1 MRMTIIALP
10 CSYCDV
16 LPTSSLMQ
24 AQGGGHSHMESSFPA
39 HDGHH
44 DSNRSAE
51 NSSRPAHAP
60 SRNGN
65 SAIPSAAQL
74 GQSPDAAPF
83 RPSHSHSQ
91 HPRGSVHQQGRR
103 PPQHFQ
109 NASEAQHH
117 SFPGRSH
124 GQEGFSSSPMHPKPP
139 AHVPNMHFHPQ
150 QGMPRP
156 CLDQQAQH
164 QPRPPMQR
172 PAYGMNNSHNPA
184 QHSRARPPRRGAQDR
199 RKAPHQIQNGSQ
211 RARTSSTGVQQQ
223 QQQQQEPSCD
233 SSVVCLE
240 SSEPTMASLSIENHT
255 NGYAGQTAT
264 SKRNEPQYGSQAGIA
279 RQSMRGGPQQK
290 QRSARLADHTEEH
303 LARLQ
308 ENSRQAAATQP
319 SSSRS
324 LLSAKQRRQSQNA
337 IPTKKEAGTDRL
349 NGTGDLQASSNIT
362 GQSEEHGTC
371 VICAEQRL
379 ASFYLHPSLLRDC
392 LRDRSHAKGQMRC
405 WDILGLHRQCVLTV
419 LQRECLAFSS
429 LSLTYSE
436 DLWLCPV

>member
-1 MRMTIIALP
+1 MSQPHVQSPRIDCSSSHITGTIHHCYYLSPLLQTHHTRMTIIALP

-16 LPTSSLMQ
+16 LPTSPLMQ

-39 HDGHH
+39 QDGHH

-65 SAIPSAAQL
+65 SALPSAAQL

-83 RPSHSHSQ
+83 RPSHSHLQ
-91 HPRGSVHQQGRR
+91 HLSCSIHQQGRR

-109 NASEAQHH
+109 NTSEAQHH

-124 GQEGFSSSPMHPKPP
+124 GQEGFSSRRMHPRTPM
-139 AHVPNMHFHPQ
+139 HVPNMQLHPQ

-156 CLDQQAQH
+156 CLDQQTQH

-172 PAYGMNNSHNPA
+172 PAYGMNDSPNPA
-184 QHSRARPPRRGAQDR
+184 QHLRARPPRRGAQDR

-211 RARTSSTGVQQQ
+211 RARTSGTGVQQQ
-223 QQQQQEPSCD
+223 QREPCYD

-255 NGYAGQTAT
+255 DGYAGQTAT
-264 SKRNEPQYGSQAGIA
+264 SKRNEPQYGSQASTA

-290 QRSARLADHTEEH
+290 QHPARLADHTEEH
-303 LARLQ
+303 LARLL
-308 ENSRQAAATQP
+308 ENSRRAAAMHP

-324 LLSAKQRRQSQNA
+324 LLPAKQNRQSRNA
-337 IPTKKEAGTDRL
+337 FPTKKEAGTDGL

-362 GQSEEHGTC
+362 GQSEEHGAC

-379 ASFYLHPSLLRDC
+379 ASFCLHPSLLRDC
-392 LRDRSHAKGQMRC
+392 LQDR
-405 WDILGLHRQCVLTV
+405 
-419 LQRECLAFSS
+419 F
-429 LSLTYSE
+429 
-436 DLWLCPV
+436 